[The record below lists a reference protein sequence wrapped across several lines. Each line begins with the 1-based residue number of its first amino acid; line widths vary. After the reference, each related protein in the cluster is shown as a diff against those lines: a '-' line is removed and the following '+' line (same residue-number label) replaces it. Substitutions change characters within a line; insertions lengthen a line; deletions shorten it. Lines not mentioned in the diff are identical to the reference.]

1 MGCFTLK
8 TRHLTQ
14 SVYVGGCELHPFVVG
29 GRGEEVFGIVN
40 RRCLP
45 RSIVVHVISL
55 SVCMSNHHGP
65 NCIERRRIR
74 EATRSCDFVYSDF
87 MLSKHSYLFSNLTFI
102 QYFKLLAFTLCSG
115 SIGFWN

>member
-45 RSIVVHVISL
+45 RSIVVHVIS
-55 SVCMSNHHGP
+55 
-65 NCIERRRIR
+65 
-74 EATRSCDFVYSDF
+74 
-87 MLSKHSYLFSNLTFI
+87 FI